1 VSVFAPS
8 LLLLIPAY
16 NEENRIGPV
25 LEDYAE
31 YFGRHYTGKFHLVV
45 VLNGCRDNTLGVV
58 QGAEKRHPCIS
69 HSVFPGAIGKG
80 GALIEGLKLAPMA
93 DLIGY
98 VDADG
103 ATPPKAFHDLVRSL
117 ETPSVACAIASR
129 WIPGAIVHHFQPEN
143 RRFASRLFHLF
154 VELFFRMRILD
165 TQCGAKVM
173 RRHAVETI
181 HERLTLADL
190 AFDVN
195 LLYSLQW
202 AGFEIREIATEWS
215 DKSGSKVVFNLR
227 TSLNMLLSLVR
238 LRLIYSPFYR
248 WLGPLRPLEAWLYTQ
263 LRAPQP
269 VWNDQRSDAT
279 GKALAGPKQAPTTS
293 RSD

>member
-1 VSVFAPS
+1 MSVAEPS

-25 LEDYAE
+25 LDQYAE
-31 YFGRHYTGKFHLVV
+31 YFGRHYRGRFRLVV
-45 VLNGCRDNTLGVV
+45 VLNGCRDDTVGVV
-58 QGAEKRHPCIS
+58 RAAEERHPCIT
-69 HSVFPGAIGKG
+69 HSEFPEAIGKG
-80 GALIEGLKLAPMA
+80 GALIEGLKLAPLA

-103 ATPPKAFHDLVRSL
+103 ATPPGAFLDLVRCL
-117 ETPSVACAIASR
+117 ENPSTACAIASR
-129 WIPGAIVHHFQPEN
+129 WLPGAVVHHFQSEN

-154 VELFFRMRILD
+154 VEVFFRMGILD

-173 RRHAVETI
+173 RRQAVESI
-181 HERLTLADL
+181 HDRLTLADL

-195 LLYSLQW
+195 LLYSLKQG
-202 AGFEIREIATEWS
+202 GFEIREIPTEWS

-248 WLGPLRPLEAWLYTQ
+248 WLGPLRPLEAWLYAQ

-269 VWNDQRSDAT
+269 IRHESPRSAD
-279 GKALAGPKQAPTTS
+279 GRAGDHP
-293 RSD
+293 R

>member
-1 VSVFAPS
+1 MSVAAPS

-16 NEENRIGPV
+16 NEEARIGPV
-25 LEDYAE
+25 LEAYADHFE
-31 YFGRHYTGKFHLVV
+31 RHHPGPFRLVV
-45 VLNGCRDNTLGVV
+45 VLNGCRDDTLGVV
-58 QGAEKRHPCIS
+58 QAAEQRHACIS

-80 GALIEGLKLAPMA
+80 GALIEGLKLAPLA

-103 ATPPKAFHDLVRSL
+103 ATPPGAFHDLVRSM
-117 ETPSVACAIASR
+117 EEASVDCAIASR
-129 WIPGAIVHHFQPEN
+129 WLPGAVVHHFQPEN

-154 VELFFRMRILD
+154 VEIFFQMGILD

-173 RRHAVETI
+173 RRRAVETI
-181 HERLTLADL
+181 HDRLTLADL

-195 LLYSLQW
+195 LLYSIRK
-202 AGFEIREIATEWS
+202 AGFRILEIPTEWS

-248 WLGPLRPLEAWLYTQ
+248 CLGPLRPLEIWLYTQ

-269 VWNDQRSDAT
+269 VRHKDRSGGDASS
-279 GKALAGPKQAPTTS
+279 GK
-293 RSD
+293 

>member
-1 VSVFAPS
+1 
-8 LLLLIPAY
+8 LK
-16 NEENRIGPV
+16 
-25 LEDYAE
+25 DYAE

-58 QGAEKRHPCIS
+58 QEAEKRHPCIS

-80 GALIEGLKLAPMA
+80 GALIEGLKLAPLA

-103 ATPPKAFHDLVRSL
+103 ATPPKAFHDLVSSL

-269 VWNDQRSDAT
+269 IWNDQGSNAK
-279 GKALAGPKQAPTTS
+279 GKVVVGPKQDPTTS
-293 RSD
+293 RSE

>member
-1 VSVFAPS
+1 MSAAASS

-25 LEDYAE
+25 LNQYAE
-31 YFGRHYTGKFHLVV
+31 YFGRHYAGKFGLVV

-58 QGAEKRHPCIS
+58 QEAEKNHSCIT
-69 HSVFPGAIGKG
+69 HSEFPAAIGKG
-80 GALIEGLKLAPMA
+80 GALIEGLKLAPLA

-103 ATPPKAFHDLVRSL
+103 ATPPNAFHDLVKAL
-117 ETPSVACAIASR
+117 ENPAISCAIASR
-129 WIPGAIVHHFQPEN
+129 WLPGAIVHHFQPEN

-154 VELFFRMRILD
+154 VEMFFQMRILD

-173 RRHAVETI
+173 RRQAVETI
-181 HERLTLADL
+181 HDRLSIADL

-195 LLYSLQW
+195 LLYSLKQD
-202 AGFEIREIATEWS
+202 GFAIQEIPTEWA

-269 VWNDQRSDAT
+269 VRHEPHPGGVST
-279 GKALAGPKQAPTTS
+279 PESGRKPGTT
-293 RSD
+293 R

>member
-1 VSVFAPS
+1 M
-8 LLLLIPAY
+8 LLIPAY
-16 NEENRIGPV
+16 NEESRIGPV
-25 LEDYAE
+25 LDEYAE
-31 YFGRHYTGKFHLVV
+31 YFARHHPGRFRLVV

-58 QGAEKRHPCIS
+58 ERAEKRYPCIS
-69 HSVFPGAIGKG
+69 HSEFPAAIGKG
-80 GALIEGLKLAPMA
+80 GALIEGLKLAPQA

-103 ATPPKAFHDLVRSL
+103 ATPPRAFHDLVRSM
-117 ETPSVACAIASR
+117 ENPSIDCAIASR
-129 WIPGAIVHHFQPEN
+129 WLPGAVVHHFQPEN
-143 RRFASRLFHLF
+143 RRVASRLFHLF
-154 VELFFRMRILD
+154 VELFFQMGILD

-173 RRHAVETI
+173 RRKAVETV
-181 HERLTLADL
+181 HDRLSLADL

-195 LLYSLQW
+195 LLYSLRS
-202 AGFEIREIATEWS
+202 AGFEIREIPTEWA

-248 WLGPLRPLEAWLYTQ
+248 WLGPLRPLEAWLYRQ

-269 VWNDQRSDAT
+269 IRRGDH
-279 GKALAGPKQAPTTS
+279 
-293 RSD
+293 

>member
-1 VSVFAPS
+1 MSASAPS

-25 LEDYAE
+25 LNQYAE
-31 YFGRHYTGKFHLVV
+31 YFGRHYPGKFGLVV
-45 VLNGCRDNTLGVV
+45 VLNGCRDDTMGVV
-58 QGAEKRHPCIS
+58 QEAEKHHPCIT
-69 HSVFPGAIGKG
+69 HSEFPAAIGKG
-80 GALIEGLKLAPMA
+80 GALIEGLKLAPLS

-103 ATPPKAFHDLVRSL
+103 ATPPNAFHDLVKAL
-117 ETPSVACAIASR
+117 ENPVISCAIASR
-129 WIPGAIVHHFQPEN
+129 WLPGAIVHHFQPEN

-154 VELFFRMRILD
+154 VEMFFQMRILD

-181 HERLTLADL
+181 HDRLSLADL

-195 LLYSLQW
+195 LLYSLKRD
-202 AGFEIREIATEWS
+202 GFVIQEIPTEWA

-227 TSLNMLLSLVR
+227 TSLNMLLSLIR

-269 VWNDQRSDAT
+269 VRHEAPSSEISTSVSDRKPGIT
-279 GKALAGPKQAPTTS
+279 GSKS
-293 RSD
+293 E

>member
-1 VSVFAPS
+1 VTAAAPS

-25 LEDYAE
+25 LDQYAE
-31 YFGRHYTGKFHLVV
+31 YFGRHYPGQFSLVV
-45 VLNGCRDNTLGVV
+45 VLNGCRDNTVGVV
-58 QGAEKRHPCIS
+58 QQAEKNHPCIS
-69 HSVFPGAIGKG
+69 HREFPSAIGKG
-80 GALIEGLKLAPMA
+80 GALIEGLKLAPLA

-103 ATPPKAFHDLVRSL
+103 ATPPNAFHALVKAMENPIIS
-117 ETPSVACAIASR
+117 CAIASR
-129 WIPGAIVHHFQPEN
+129 WLPGAIVHHFQPEN

-154 VELFFRMRILD
+154 VEMFFQMRILD

-173 RRHAVETI
+173 RRQAVETI
-181 HERLTLADL
+181 HDRLSIADL

-195 LLYSLQW
+195 LLYSLKKD
-202 AGFEIREIATEWS
+202 GFAIQEIPTEWA

-269 VWNDQRSDAT
+269 VRHEPHSDRISAQESGRKPAT
-279 GKALAGPKQAPTTS
+279 TDWKS
-293 RSD
+293 E

>member
-1 VSVFAPS
+1 VSPATPS

-16 NEENRIGPV
+16 NEEGRIGPV
-25 LEDYAE
+25 LDEYAE
-31 YFGRHYTGKFHLVV
+31 YFGRHYPGRFRLVV
-45 VLNGCRDNTLGVV
+45 ILNGCRDNTLGVV
-58 QGAEKRHPCIS
+58 EAAEKRHACIS
-69 HSVFPGAIGKG
+69 HSEFPAAIGKG
-80 GALIEGLKLAPMA
+80 GALIEGLKLAPQA

-103 ATPPKAFHDLVRSL
+103 ATPPRAFHDLVHSMG
-117 ETPSVACAIASR
+117 EASTDCAIASR
-129 WIPGAIVHHFQPEN
+129 WMPGAVVHHFQPEN

-154 VELFFRMRILD
+154 VELFFQMGILD

-173 RRHAVETI
+173 RRQAVETV

-195 LLYSLQW
+195 LLYSLRS
-202 AGFEIREIATEWS
+202 AGFQIREVPTEWA

-248 WLGPLRPLEAWLYTQ
+248 WLGPLRPLEAWLYRQ

-269 VWNDQRSDAT
+269 IRHGGQ
-279 GKALAGPKQAPTTS
+279 
-293 RSD
+293 

>member
-1 VSVFAPS
+1 VSAFAPS

-25 LEDYAE
+25 LEDYAQ
-31 YFGRHYTGKFHLVV
+31 YFGRHYAGKFRMVV

-58 QGAEKRHPCIS
+58 QKAEIRHPCIS

-80 GALIEGLKLAPMA
+80 GALIEGLKLAPLA
-93 DLIGY
+93 DIIGY

-117 ETPSVACAIASR
+117 ETQSIACAIASR
-129 WIPGAIVHHFQPEN
+129 WVPGAIVHHFQPEN

-154 VELFFRMRILD
+154 VELFFRMRISD

-195 LLYSLQW
+195 LLYSMQW
-202 AGFEIREIATEWS
+202 AGFKIQEIATEWS
-215 DKSGSKVVFNLR
+215 DKSGSKVVFNIR

-248 WLGPLRPLEAWLYTQ
+248 WLGPLRPLEAWLYAQ

-269 VWNDQRSDAT
+269 IWNDQHS
-279 GKALAGPKQAPTTS
+279 KARAGAGVIPEADRTNS

>member
-1 VSVFAPS
+1 VSAAAPS

-16 NEENRIGPV
+16 NEEARIGPV
-25 LEDYAE
+25 LEAYADHFE
-31 YFGRHYTGKFHLVV
+31 RHHPGPFRLVV

-58 QGAEKRHPCIS
+58 QAAEQRHACIS

-80 GALIEGLKLAPMA
+80 GALIEGLKLAPLA

-103 ATPPKAFHDLVRSL
+103 ATPPEAFHDLVRAMDDASID
-117 ETPSVACAIASR
+117 CAIASR
-129 WIPGAIVHHFQPEN
+129 WLPGAVVHHFQPEN

-154 VELFFRMRILD
+154 VEIFFQMGILD

-181 HERLTLADL
+181 HDRLTLADL

-195 LLYSLQW
+195 LLYSLRK
-202 AGFEIREIATEWS
+202 AGFRVREIPTEWS

-248 WLGPLRPLEAWLYTQ
+248 WLGPLRPLETWLYTQ

-269 VWNDQRSDAT
+269 VRHEDRSGADA
-279 GKALAGPKQAPTTS
+279 S
-293 RSD
+293 SEH